1 MKKLLALLLAGV
13 MSVACLSALTAC
25 DGAKAE
31 YALIT
36 LHGDN
41 STYDKNF
48 IDAFKAACE
57 EEGVKGTVVT
67 DIPEGVE
74 CYQEAAKFADKGYKA
89 VFADSFG
96 HEDYMIQAAREYPD
110 VQFYHATGTKA
121 HTEGLDN
128 YHNAFAS
135 IYEGRYLAGYAA
147 GMLLNT
153 MPEKAVDN
161 NFTVGYIGAFTYAE
175 VMSGYTA
182 WYLGLC
188 AALEEGYTATMKVTF
203 TGTWYD
209 ETLEKAAANTL
220 IKNEHCVLISQ
231 HADSMGAPT
240 ACEDAG
246 IPNVSYNGSTG
257 KSTLVAYS
265 KIDWKPYFKMMIKAA
280 NGGDAV
286 PTDWTGTLDTG
297 SVKWEVGPKAA
308 EGTAAKLQEV
318 EAELKAGTRQV
329 FDCATF
335 TVGGNTFT
343 EYMADVDTDVA
354 YTPDTN
360 VVKTEKGITYVAE
373 SASAWRSAPYF
384 AAEIDGI
391 ELLDR
396 NYGD

>member
-1 MKKLLALLLAGV
+1 MKKLLAILLAVV
-13 MSVACLSALTAC
+13 MSVACLSVLAAC
-25 DGAKAE
+25 DGGQAE

-48 IDAFKAACE
+48 IDAFKAACK
-57 EEGVKGTVVT
+57 EEGVKGTVVS

-96 HEDYMIQAAREYPD
+96 HEDFMMQAAREYPN
-110 VQFYHATGTKA
+110 VQFYHATGTQA
-121 HTEGLDN
+121 HTAGLDN
-128 YHNAFAS
+128 FHNAFAS

-147 GMLLNT
+147 GLKLNT
-153 MPEKAVDN
+153 MKDKAVDN

-175 VMSGYTA
+175 VMSGYTS

-188 AALEEGYTATMKVTF
+188 AALEDGYTATMKVTF

-209 ETLEKAAANTL
+209 ETLEQAAANTL
-220 IKNEHCVLISQ
+220 IGKGCVLISQ

-240 ACEDAG
+240 ACQDAN
-246 IPNVSYNGSTG
+246 IPNVAYNGSTG
-257 KSTLVAYS
+257 KDTLVAYS
-265 KIDWKPYFKMMIKAA
+265 KIDWTPYFKLMIRAA
-280 NGGDAV
+280 KGGDAV
-286 PTDWTGTLDTG
+286 PTDWTGTLENG
-297 SVKWEVGPKAA
+297 AVKWELGPNAA
-308 EGTAAKLQEV
+308 EGTLEKVQAV

-335 TVGGNTFT
+335 TVNGQHLT
-343 EYMADVDTDVA
+343 EYMADVDTDAA

-360 VVKTEKGITYVAE
+360 VVKTQGNMTYIAE
-373 SASAWRSAPYF
+373 SFYRSAPYF
-384 AAEIDGI
+384 AKDIDGI
-391 ELLDR
+391 IRL
-396 NYGD
+396 